1 MAGKRKASAFLKGLA
16 ILILV
21 LLVFPLSQAR
31 PLAQEEEE
39 AHDRLV
45 TGYIDGKAFAFDQAQ
60 LESRAAIVQVL
71 DGDQSSDLLHFRHKE
86 RVYIA
91 SLTKI
96 MTGLTAYKS
105 LIQSG
110 RSLDDKATVRPSDLE
125 GLAELNASMA
135 GFQMGEVVAFRDLFY
150 GLFLSSGCDA
160 ANTLARETAGSQA
173 NFVEKMNEEAA
184 ELGLRGTHFANTSGL
199 FHVDN
204 YGTLED
210 IARLLALAQEE
221 DFLRQ
226 VMGTR
231 HYQAAATSVHP
242 NGLNM
247 VHSMVLYGEQAGLDS
262 SAIDG
267 GKTGQLKESGYCLAS
282 FKAIDDLVIIIVT
295 SGAENSSGHIADHLA
310 LYQALQNQ
318 LPPDGSYEIAGIGQR
333 LPLTP
338 QPSQTGPDG
347 QPLPSPDKEAGSA
360 NTLKTIAIAMLALLL
375 TLGLILLISLLVRKN
390 LESQERPPKDP

>member
-1 MAGKRKASAFLKGLA
+1 MTPKKSSSLSLGLA
-16 ILILV
+16 ILLLA
-21 LLVFPLSQAR
+21 LLVFLPLTQAR
-31 PLAQEEEE
+31 PLAQEAEE

-96 MTGLTAYKS
+96 MTGLTAYKG
-105 LIQSG
+105 LARSG

-135 GFQMGEVVAFRDLFY
+135 GFQLGEVVTFRDLFY

-160 ANTLARETAGSQA
+160 ANTLAREIAGSQSA
-173 NFVEKMNEEAA
+173 FVEKMNEEAA
-184 ELGLRGTHFANTSGL
+184 GLGLRGTHFANTSGL

-210 IARLLALAQEE
+210 IARLMALAQEE

-231 HYQAAATSVHP
+231 HYQAAATSAHP

-247 VHSMVLYGEQAGLDS
+247 VHSMVLYGDQAGLDTS
-262 SAIDG
+262 VIDG

-282 FKAIDDLVIIIVT
+282 FKAMDDLVIIIVT
-295 SGAENSSGHIADHLA
+295 SGADRSSGHIADHLA
-310 LYQALQNQ
+310 LYQALQDQ
-318 LPPDGSYEIAGIGQR
+318 LPPDGTYEIGGIGQR
-333 LPLTP
+333 LPLPP

-347 QPLPSPDKEAGSA
+347 SPLAPPDQEAGSA
-360 NTLKTIAIAMLALLL
+360 QTLKTIAIVILVLLL

-390 LESQERPPKDP
+390 LENQGRPPKDL